1 MGNLSTFFPAPTSSN
16 VLEYLQY
23 YADGRTVE
31 TTKGNIAVQNVT
43 SELQLSTTWTDFTG
57 SVIEYTP
64 PDGTKC
70 LHYQLHFKGMHVDT
84 NNITHFQAYLDDASG
99 TATAITESRCTKYAN
114 ANYDNFYTVMTT
126 FKVGESSESIAAANV
141 GTWNSP
147 RTLKYM
153 VREYSASY
161 EYVLNKGYHW
171 NGGGSYVT
179 LQPLITIMATK

>member
-43 SELQLSTTWTDFTG
+43 SELNLSTTWTDFTG

-70 LHYQLHFKGMHVDT
+70 LHYQLHFKGYHIDA

-141 GTWNSP
+141 GTWDSP

-153 VREYSASY
+153 VREYNSSY

-171 NGGGSYVT
+171 NGGGSTVT